1 VVRLLR
7 HDLHTLTGAYA
18 LDAVDSAERE
28 RFEHHLQRCPS
39 CEHEVRGM
47 QETATRLAIAVA
59 EPPPPGF
66 KAAVLTA
73 AAQTRQHPP
82 LVDARPEP
90 AADQLPE
97 PALQRSRHR
106 HGGARRR
113 RPFRLAIP
121 VAALATAIVIALG
134 VVVGV
139 QQSRLD
145 QAQNQQRAAQAQQR
159 ELTAVLSAPDARIV
173 SGATALGG
181 HTTMVVAASLDK
193 MVFTAAGL
201 PAQPDARVYQLWLLT
216 PSGQATSSGLLP
228 SAGGGAAASLIAAG
242 PPAGD
247 KVAVTVEPAGGTRQ
261 PTTKPI
267 VVLSVPS

>member
-1 VVRLLR
+1 VRLLR
-7 HDLHTLTGAYA
+7 PDLHTLTGPYAVDA
-18 LDAVDSAERE
+18 LDAAERE
-28 RFEHHLQRCPS
+28 KFEQHLHGCQS

-59 EPPPPGF
+59 APPPGGL

-82 LVDARPEP
+82 VVDARPEP
-90 AADQLPE
+90 EARLRA
-97 PALQRSRHR
+97 RHR
-106 HGGARRR
+106 HGGARPRR
-113 RPFRLAIP
+113 RFRLAVP
-121 VAALATAIVIALG
+121 VAALATAVVIALG
-134 VVVGV
+134 ITVGV

-267 VVLSVPS
+267 VILSVPS